1 MFELEYSNLSK
12 RFLKNSERKLLLRIF
27 DKLEKLKENPVPSDV
42 KRVEGYKETTFR
54 IRVGKIRILYRINHE
69 KNIILISKID
79 KREKIYDYSKS
90 KFVEK

>member
-12 RFLKNSERKLLLRIF
+12 KFLKSSEKELLLRIF
-27 DKLEKLKENPVPSDV
+27 DKLEKLKGNPVPPDV

-79 KREKIYDYSKS
+79 KRGRVYD
-90 KFVEK
+90 